1 MSVTNEITQN
11 IITNKL
17 TDNIMMNFCK
27 KVDEIQEKYIETF
40 IVFENKLKNGD
51 IINSEVEDKL
61 NKIKEENLE
70 YMICALSARKGFL
83 NVLK

>member
-40 IVFENKLKNGD
+40 IVFENKLKNKFTGTKKKTKKYFFQFF
-51 IINSEVEDKL
+51 SL
-61 NKIKEENLE
+61 
-70 YMICALSARKGFL
+70 CFFP
-83 NVLK
+83 

>member
-61 NKIKEENLE
+61 NKIK
-70 YMICALSARKGFL
+70 
-83 NVLK
+83 